1 MLIISNV
8 SNKLVRKFSSFLDYA
23 EMKKYTYNSFNSQNK
38 ERNKINN
45 NIKHKMIQKY
55 YIITIVFF
63 ICLLGIY
70 VLPSTNNLSN
80 KNINTRNLANAQSE
94 KAEKQEE
101 AVGSELELSWGRDS
115 LDDPDFQVLVDKWSD
130 FEKRVSAEWY
140 EIERIEISQLSN
152 TLLAAWISAIL
163 VATLPDQHYIIFNN
177 WFQMGLTL
185 SYQRIMKNEED
196 NKTLEF
202 LMKKLKYKAL
212 NGQIKNWHI
221 EVYDYWR
228 HIVQMKMA
236 KNKEWATYNNE
247 ICNTWVKSLFN

>member
-1 MLIISNV
+1 MLIISNI
-8 SNKLVRKFSSFLDYA
+8 SNKLIRTFSNYLDYA
-23 EMKKYTYNSFNSQNK
+23 EMKKYTYNSFSSQNK
-38 ERNKINN
+38 EPNKIKN

-63 ICLLGIY
+63 LCLLGIY
-70 VLPSTNNLSN
+70 VHPYTNNLSN
-80 KNINTRNLANAQSE
+80 KNINTRNLSDIRSE
-94 KAEKQEE
+94 EDEKQNE
-101 AVGSELELSWGRDS
+101 AVGGEIGLTWGHNS

-130 FEKRVSAEWY
+130 FEKRVSSEWY
-140 EIERIEISQLSN
+140 EIERMEINQLKN

-163 VATLPDQHYIIFNN
+163 LTTVPDEHYVIFNN
-177 WFQMGLTL
+177 WFQMSLTL
-185 SYQRIMKNEED
+185 SHQRILKNEED
-196 NKTLEF
+196 NKTLEY

-228 HIVQMKMA
+228 HIVQMKIS

>member
-1 MLIISNV
+1 MLIISNI
-8 SNKLVRKFSSFLDYA
+8 SNKLIRIFSNYLDYA
-23 EMKKYTYNSFNSQNK
+23 EMKKYTYNSFSSQNK
-38 ERNKINN
+38 ERNKIKN
-45 NIKHKMIQKY
+45 NIKYKMIQKY

-63 ICLLGIY
+63 LCLLG
-70 VLPSTNNLSN
+70 
-80 KNINTRNLANAQSE
+80 NLADTRSE
-94 KAEKQEE
+94 EDEKQNE
-101 AVGSELELSWGRDS
+101 AVGGEIGLTWGYNS

-130 FEKRVSAEWY
+130 FEKRVSAEWH
-140 EIERIEISQLSN
+140 EIDRMEINQLKN

-163 VATLPDQHYIIFNN
+163 VTTIPDEHYVIFNN
-177 WFQMGLTL
+177 WFQMSLTL
-185 SYQRIMKNEED
+185 SHQRNLKNEED

-221 EVYDYWR
+221 EIYDYWR
-228 HIVQMKMA
+228 HIVQMKIS

>member
-1 MLIISNV
+1 MLIISNI
-8 SNKLVRKFSSFLDYA
+8 SNKLIRIFSNYLDYA
-23 EMKKYTYNSFNSQNK
+23 EMKKYTYNSFSSQNK
-38 ERNKINN
+38 ERNKIKN
-45 NIKHKMIQKY
+45 NIKYKMIQKY

-63 ICLLGIY
+63 LCLLG
-70 VLPSTNNLSN
+70 
-80 KNINTRNLANAQSE
+80 SE
-94 KAEKQEE
+94 EDEKQNE
-101 AVGSELELSWGRDS
+101 AVGGEIGLTWGYNS

-130 FEKRVSAEWY
+130 FEKRVSAEWH
-140 EIERIEISQLSN
+140 EIDRMEINQLKN

-163 VATLPDQHYIIFNN
+163 VTTIPDEHYVIFNN
-177 WFQMGLTL
+177 WFQMSLTL
-185 SYQRIMKNEED
+185 SHQRNLKNEED

-228 HIVQMKMA
+228 HMVQMKIS